1 MTLHDIVAVKHSW
14 ASYNLIYLHAFNRA
28 IALMCT
34 YLHIMVIWSHVAAS
48 VWLPLAMPV
57 PHQDTVPLLYDCDN
71 GSIPSTKLPWRPHP
85 GIYSRGPA
93 APHFSGSFIHEVT
106 SASGTWMEYGGRVS
120 REHPSASVMQL
131 SSLRQKHQW
140 CSVHFVWVKMRF
152 CFKQSPLPRLS
163 FPKTRSILT
172 IKHRLF
178 R

>member
-1 MTLHDIVAVKHSW
+1 MTLHDIVALKHSW

-106 SASGTWMEYGGRVS
+106 VPGEHGWSMEGGCPESTPLFHSCSSAPEGEAPVMLCPLCVS
-120 REHPSASVMQL
+120 KNAFLFQAVPSSTIMLPQDTKHPDHKA
-131 SSLRQKHQW
+131 
-140 CSVHFVWVKMRF
+140 
-152 CFKQSPLPRLS
+152 
-163 FPKTRSILT
+163 
-172 IKHRLF
+172 
-178 R
+178 